1 MVQSKAANVDDFL
14 AEVPPDR
21 RPALDRLRGLC
32 RERFGAERELMA
44 FGMPGY
50 GDPKAPLVS
59 FNSQKHYIAL
69 YVGRA
74 ALDAF
79 PERMAGVDRG
89 GGCARW
95 KKAEAID
102 FDLVAD
108 LLDHVRE
115 HGRGAC

>member
-1 MVQSKAANVDDFL
+1 MVQSKATGVDDFL
-14 AEVPPDR
+14 TEVPPER
-21 RPALDRLRGLC
+21 RPALERLRALC
-32 RERFGAERELMA
+32 RERFGADSEIVA

-59 FNSQKHYIAL
+59 FNSQKQYIAL
-69 YVGRA
+69 YVGRG
-74 ALDAF
+74 ALDVF

-95 KKAEAID
+95 KKPEAID

-108 LLDHVRE
+108 LLDHVRA
-115 HGRGAC
+115 HGRGD